1 MTLDGLAPTATSLS
15 STSPASDLQGGG
27 FDRDAFMKLLI
38 AQVRYQDPTKPIDS
52 TQFIAQTAQFTQV
65 EQMEK
70 MAASQAKALSFQ
82 QVLLSSSLIGRE
94 VVAVD
99 GYGQVVAGQ
108 VTSVN
113 LDGETPSVVVEG
125 MDVPIDQVSHIR

>member
-1 MTLDGLAPTATSLS
+1 MAVDSVNPTATSTS
-15 STSPASDLQGGG
+15 SATNLQSGG

-82 QVLLSSSLIGRE
+82 QVLLSSALIGRE
-94 VVAVD
+94 VVAID
-99 GYGQVVAGQ
+99 GTGLVVAGQ

-113 LDGETPSVVVEG
+113 LDGDTPSVVVEG
-125 MDVPIDQVSHIR
+125 MDVPIDQVSQIR